1 MEVKML
7 EIRDRGTFLPCMA
20 IRPVAE
26 NEAQRWLLQRD
37 GYGADEGEGCV
48 ILLRSQCCGAEYDP
62 FRWISRTM
70 QQAHWYIINHW
81 KELSDGDVVDVEF
94 ILGETTERKESERA
108 KGM

>member
-94 ILGETTERKESERA
+94 ILGETKERKESERA